1 MKRMT
6 HYARDGWRSTAL
18 AGLILVG
25 IAGCA
30 SSRASA
36 TAVVVRVGPSTIT
49 KTMVDR
55 VVREEELEHNGPYS
69 QHPGPSH
76 QILLADA
83 LASLISYDWVIGQAS
98 DLGLNPTQHEVERT
112 FQKER
117 AASFPTQAAYKKYL
131 KTLQAEGKGIAD
143 LLLDVRLTLATERI
157 FQSIANKQRHAT
169 HGPVS
174 QTQEQQAIA
183 TFVKAWRAKWQAK
196 TICTTGYTIQ
206 KCAHYTGPK
215 TPEDPYTLN

>member
-1 MKRMT
+1 
-6 HYARDGWRSTAL
+6 
-18 AGLILVG
+18 
-25 IAGCA
+25 
-30 SSRASA
+30 
-36 TAVVVRVGPSTIT
+36 
-49 KTMVDR
+49 MVDR
-55 VVREEELEHNGPYS
+55 VVREEELEHSGPYS

-76 QILLADA
+76 QILLGDA

-117 AASFPTQAAYKKYL
+117 AASFPTQAAYEKYL
-131 KTLQAEGKGIAD
+131 KTLKAEGKDITD
-143 LLLDVRLTLATERI
+143 LLLDVRLTLASERI
-157 FQSIANKQRHAT
+157 FQSITDKQHDAT

-174 QTQEQQAIA
+174 QAQEQQAIA

-196 TICTTGYTIQ
+196 TICTTGYITQ